1 MSKVLCGFLGLLLA
15 FAATGPAFAAPTPIK
30 IGAAGPFTGDLSKIG
45 LDSLNAIRMAV
56 DEVNQQGGI
65 AGRKVQVVV
74 GDDAADPAKAL
85 LVAEKFIADPNVAG
99 VIGPMNSSA
108 AAASLPAYQAAKLV
122 VISQSATNPNLSE
135 KGFTVFHRL
144 CPRDDAQG
152 PVAARFMLQEL
163 KVKRVYLLDDK
174 STYGQGLADQI
185 AKSLK
190 QSGFKG
196 LERGQIASEDK
207 DFSAIL
213 TRIKSF
219 RPDAIFMALP
229 SPAQAAALVKQA
241 AGLGIKTRFLAGDGV
256 KEKDQFIK
264 GAAGLAEGSYVTAI
278 GKDLREV
285 PEAKEFIAKFEKQYG
300 AMSIFSGQS
309 YEATRVLL
317 AALRKV
323 AETSGGKPLDRV
335 KVLQAVHGISG
346 YHGILGFPIAFDAKG
361 DVVGSQIYVFEVKH
375 GDFVE
380 VKGYEANLR

>member
-1 MSKVLCGFLGLLLA
+1 MRKFACVFLGLLLA
-15 FAATGPAFAAPTPIK
+15 VLTSPLALAAPDPIK

-45 LDSLNAIRMAV
+45 LDSLNAIQMAV

-65 AGRKVQVVV
+65 AGRKVQVVL

-85 LVAEKFIADPNVAG
+85 LVAEKFIGDPAVVG

-108 AAASLPAYQAAKLV
+108 AAASLPSYQTARLT
-122 VISQSATNPNLSE
+122 VISQSATNPDLSE

-152 PVAARFMLQEL
+152 PVAAKFMTQEL
-163 KVKRVYLLDDK
+163 KAGRIYLLDDK

-185 AKSLK
+185 AKALKSL
-190 QSGFKG
+190 GFKAM
-196 LERGQIASEDK
+196 ERSQIAAEDK

-213 TRIKSF
+213 TRIKAF
-219 RPDAIFMALP
+219 KPDVIFMALP
-229 SPAQAAALVKQA
+229 NPAQAAAFVKQA
-241 AGLGIKTRFLAGDGV
+241 AGLGVKARFMAGDGV

-264 GAAGLAEGSYVTAI
+264 GAGGLAEGAYVTAI
-278 GKDLREV
+278 GKDIREV
-285 PEAKEFIAKFEKQYG
+285 PEAKDFIAGFEKKYG

-309 YEATRVLL
+309 YEATKVLL

-323 AETSGGKPLDRV
+323 AESSGSGPLGRE
-335 KVLQAVHGISG
+335 KVLKAVHATANYRGV
-346 YHGILGFPIAFDAKG
+346 LGFPIAFDRKG
-361 DVVGSQIYVFEVKH
+361 DVLGAKIYVFQVKG

-380 VKGYEANLR
+380 VKGYAANLK